1 MLLGMSRKL
10 TRVLTAGIAVSS
22 LSFNL
27 CAQAPAQESPD
38 PVIRS
43 FVREVMVDVVVR
55 QKNTKLAKDLRAS
68 DFTILEDGVPQKI
81 KTFRFVDG
89 REERIIVPDE
99 KTVSRNGPGA
109 DPGANSQR
117 GQRTVREP
125 SFISIV
131 FDQLGP
137 DSRRNAIEAATK
149 FLEQQFWPDTYAAV
163 FMLNGRLNVLNAFT
177 NNQTELRATIQKAA
191 SLTTSE
197 IATQNLKVLNQTNYQ
212 TVGSAGNVSA
222 TQPPQGSV
230 STQSSYDLGTN
241 ANMAMAGASTATSAG
256 ASALAQMITEQ
267 RGMTTYVVGMRTLDA
282 LERLV
287 RHEGTLPGRKTVLY
301 LSEGLQLPPG
311 KTERIRDLISQAN
324 QSRVSFYCV
333 DVSGMAFGTSNGMT
347 QGLSNAAAAASQKQR
362 LSNVTAAVAREQ
374 MLQDEKLVQSLSAS
388 QQIPMDALAKS
399 TGGLALFNSN
409 EFGKFMTR
417 VMDDVRTHYEITYT
431 PTSDV
436 YDGHFRKIEVKLNSP
451 SLQVQS
457 REGYY
462 AMPDLDGRPMLPYEI
477 QGLKALDSKPRPH
490 DFDFK
495 VEALRF
501 QPTQSG
507 YRHEMAF
514 DLATANLNPIKDDSA
529 KKARLH
535 AVFLALIKD
544 PSGQVIDKVSQE
556 IDREVPLEKLEQFLL
571 GRIII
576 TLPFE
581 APPGRYT
588 IEAAVNEP
596 EAKRSSVRRAVLLV
610 PRPGLP
616 SLSTLT
622 VVREIDPLNGARDLG
637 DPLEFAGGR
646 VTPALGEGARNA
658 AATGLYFVVYPK
670 DETTTPKVRVE
681 FYRDG
686 ALVAQSQPDVG
697 KADELHSIPMIASA
711 KLPPGQYEAHVSVE
725 QGGYATKQSALISVA
740 Q

>member
-1 MLLGMSRKL
+1 MLLGMSGKL
-10 TRVLTAGIAVSS
+10 TRVLAAGAAVVS
-22 LSFNL
+22 LTFNI
-27 CAQAPAQESPD
+27 CAQAPALESPE

-43 FVREVMVDVVVR
+43 SVREVMVDVVVR
-55 QKNTKLAKDLRAS
+55 QKNTKLAKNLEAS

-89 REERIIVPDE
+89 REERVIVPDE
-99 KTVSRNGPGA
+99 KTVSKNGPGA
-109 DPGANSQR
+109 DAGANPQR

-177 NNQTELRATIQKAA
+177 NNRAELRATIQKAA

-222 TQPPQGSV
+222 TQPPAGNV
-230 STQSSYDLGTN
+230 STQSSYDLSTN

-287 RHEGTLPGRKTVLY
+287 RHEVTLPGRKTVLY

-311 KTERIRDLISQAN
+311 KAERIRDLISQAN

-374 MLQDEKLVQSLSAS
+374 MLQDEKLVQSLTAS

-436 YDGHFRKIEVKLNSP
+436 YDGHFRKIEVKVNSP
-451 SLQVQS
+451 NLQVQS

-477 QGLKALDSKPRPH
+477 QGLKALDARPRPH

-514 DLATANLNPIKDDSA
+514 DLATANLNPIKEEA
-529 KKARLH
+529 ANKARLH
-535 AVFLALIKD
+535 TVFLALIKD

-622 VVREIDPLNGARDLG
+622 VVREIDPLNGARDPG

-646 VTPALGEGARNA
+646 VTPALGAGARNA
-658 AATGLYFVVYPK
+658 AETGLYFVVYPK
-670 DETTTPKVRVE
+670 DETTPKVRVE

-697 KADELHSIPMIASA
+697 KPDELHSIPMIASA
-711 KLPPGQYEAHVSVE
+711 KLPPGQYEAHVTVE
-725 QGGYATKQSALISVA
+725 QGGYATKQSTSISVA